1 MQAQEWAK
9 QAQERAKQAQERAK
23 QAQASHLLP
32 YPGLLLHREIHYD
45 RRRHGSLSDNTRF
58 VSNFRCSRRRLPLP

>member
-1 MQAQEWAK
+1 MLLSQQQK
-9 QAQERAKQAQERAK
+9 NMQAQERAE

-45 RRRHGSLSDNTRF
+45 LRRHGSLSDNTRF
-58 VSNFRCSRRRLPLP
+58 IRKLPV